1 MCSSYIKGTIIEY
14 TIYEVVLDGKR
25 KRIRESVQLFSGE
38 EEQQALDREFVVA
51 ELPAYVARSENN
63 MIRFVSFMETKH
75 DIVIV
80 TLGMLPFCQV

>member
-1 MCSSYIKGTIIEY
+1 MCSSCIKGAIIEY